1 MPGVK
6 GEKFAPYCER
16 PGRTSALALHPG
28 VSHVSLCERWRE
40 PLLPNRRLGRTR
52 PGTPRRSASQA
63 SVSPGEDGG
72 LTRLAGDEVFAFLS
86 VEGEEPYGSL
96 CLLLYPLL
104 GLLGAVPG
112 CDDEA
117 ALMLENLPELV
128 VGLGVAGVGVPGL
141 GWLSQHVVLDLPAQP
156 PPPPGPAPPRRRP

>member
-28 VSHVSLCERWRE
+28 VSHVSLWERWRVS
-40 PLLPNRRLGRTR
+40 LLPTRRLGRTR
-52 PGTPRRSASQA
+52 TGTPRCSASHA

-72 LTRLAGDEVFAFLS
+72 LTRLAGDEVFSLLS

-96 CLLLYPLL
+96 CLLLYLLL
-104 GLLGAVPG
+104 GLLGTVPG

-117 ALMLENLPELV
+117 ALMLDDLLELV
-128 VGLGVAGVGVPGL
+128 VGLGVAGVGVPEL
-141 GWLSQHVVLDLPAQP
+141 SCLSQHVVL
-156 PPPPGPAPPRRRP
+156 